1 MQVRSGNNGQM
12 RNMTLVVAIRLAI
25 LVLVIILAIAST
37 SYYISNKK
45 PVTHQVEFTAP
56 FVFGRFTVPE
66 DNPLTT
72 ESIALGRRLF
82 YDPILSS
89 NNQVSCATCHKQ
101 ALAFTD
107 GLTTS
112 VGVSGT
118 SLSFN
123 AMSLVNLMWG
133 PQHFFWDGRSTSLE
147 DQALHPIEHRDE
159 MARNIDDLVVALKKD
174 NTYKQLFKQA
184 FGKVTAQGIV
194 KALANFQRTLI
205 SANSRYD
212 QYLRG
217 EITLS
222 PQEEQG
228 RKLFMAHPDT
238 KVSLRGGNCID
249 CHSQF
254 LTSGF
259 ATAFDGFSNNGLDN
273 DQTLQPGLFALTNNA
288 AHRGLFKVPT
298 LRNIA
303 VTAPYMHDGRF
314 ATLEQVLAHYN
325 GGIKRS
331 KTLSPLIIEADN
343 IAKTQN
349 DHISLNLNEQEIVAI
364 IAFLHTLTDEEF
376 LANTAF
382 ANPFLEQS
390 SKLSL
395 EKSRHD

>member
-1 MQVRSGNNGQM
+1 MKIAII
-12 RNMTLVVAIRLAI
+12 VVATA
-25 LVLVIILAIAST
+25 VLLIAST
-37 SYYISNKK
+37 IYTLQDKK
-45 PVTHQVEFTAP
+45 PATHLVEFTAP

-66 DNPLTT
+66 NNPLTQ
-72 ESIALGRRLF
+72 ESVLLGRRLF

-89 NNQVSCATCHKQ
+89 NNKVSCATCHKQ

-107 GLTTS
+107 GLKTS

-118 SLSFN
+118 PLAFN

-133 PQHFFWDGRSTSLE
+133 PRHFFWDGRVSSLE
-147 DQALHPIEHRDE
+147 EQAIHPITHVDE
-159 MARNIDDLVVALKKD
+159 MAHNIEALIVDLNND
-174 NTYKQLFKQA
+174 ETYNKLFKQA
-184 FGKVTAQGIV
+184 FGNVSQQNIA

-217 EITLS
+217 EISLTAN
-222 PQEEQG
+222 EEQG

-238 KVSLRGGNCID
+238 KVVLRGGNCID

-259 ATAFDGFSNNGLDN
+259 GTAFDGFSNNGLDD
-273 DQTLQPGLFALTNNA
+273 DQTLQPGLFTLTQNE
-288 AHRGLFKVPT
+288 AHRGLFKAPT

-303 VTAPYMHDGRF
+303 VTSPYMHDGRF
-314 ATLEQVLAHYN
+314 ATLQEVLAHYN

-349 DHISLNLNEQEIVAI
+349 DHISLNLNDNEITAI
-364 IAFLHTLTDEEF
+364 IAFLHTLTDEKF
-376 LANTAF
+376 LANHAF
-382 ANPFLEQS
+382 SNPFIAENN
-390 SKLSL
+390 
-395 EKSRHD
+395 DD

>member
-1 MQVRSGNNGQM
+1 M
-12 RNMTLVVAIRLAI
+12 RNMTLVGAIGFI
-25 LVLVIILAIAST
+25 VLAIAST
-37 SYYISNKK
+37 IYVISNKK
-45 PVTHQVEFTAP
+45 PDTHLVEFTAP
-56 FVFGRFTVPE
+56 YVFGRFSLPE
-66 DNPLTT
+66 DNALTT
-72 ESIALGRRLF
+72 ESVALGRRLF

-89 NNQVSCATCHKQ
+89 NNQVSCATCHQQ

-107 GLTTS
+107 GLPTS

-118 SLSFN
+118 PLAFN

-133 PQHFFWDGRSTSLE
+133 PQHFFWDGRSASLE

-159 MARNIDDLVVALKKD
+159 MARDMDQLVAALKQDDSYQK
-174 NTYKQLFKQA
+174 LFKQA
-184 FGKVTAQGIV
+184 FGKVSAQGIV

-217 EITLS
+217 EIMLT

-273 DQTLQPGLFALTNNA
+273 DQTLQPGLFTLTNND
-288 AHRGLFKVPT
+288 AHHGLFKVPT

-343 IAKTQN
+343 SPNEQN
-349 DHISLNLNEQEIVAI
+349 EHISLNLNEDEIVAI
-364 IAFLHTLTDEEF
+364 IAFLHTLTDETF
-376 LANTAF
+376 LQNPAF
-382 ANPFLEQS
+382 ANPFLEQ
-390 SKLSL
+390 
-395 EKSRHD
+395 KSHDKTE

>member
-1 MQVRSGNNGQM
+1 MKIA
-12 RNMTLVVAIRLAI
+12 TIVVAIAVI
-25 LVLVIILAIAST
+25 LLAST
-37 SYYISNKK
+37 IYNLSNKK
-45 PVTHQVEFTAP
+45 PVTHLVELTTP
-56 FVFGRFTVPE
+56 FVFGRFSVPE
-66 DNPLTT
+66 NNPLTE
-72 ESIALGRRLF
+72 ESILLGRRLF

-101 ALAFTD
+101 KLAFTD
-107 GLTTS
+107 GLKTS
-112 VGVSGT
+112 VGVSGIP
-118 SLSFN
+118 LAFN
-123 AMSLVNLMWG
+123 SMSLVNLMWG
-133 PQHFFWDGRSTSLE
+133 PRHFFWDGRASSLE
-147 DQALHPIEHRDE
+147 EQAIQPIKHADE
-159 MARNIDDLVVALKKD
+159 MARNIDELKVDLNNDK
-174 NTYKQLFKQA
+174 TYRSLFEQA
-184 FGKVTAQGIV
+184 FGEITEQAIT

-222 PQEEQG
+222 RQEEQG

-238 KVSLRGGNCID
+238 KVILRGGNCID

-259 ATAFDGFSNNGLDN
+259 GTAFDGFSNNGLDN
-273 DQTLQPGLFALTNNA
+273 DQALQAGLFTVTKSE
-288 AHRGLFKVPT
+288 AHRGLFKAPT

-303 VTAPYMHDGRF
+303 VTSPYMHDGRF

-343 IAKTQN
+343 IPKTQS
-349 DHISLNLNEQEIVAI
+349 DHISLNLNDHEITAI

-376 LANTAF
+376 LANRAF
-382 ANPFLEQS
+382 SNPFMAA
-390 SKLSL
+390 
-395 EKSRHD
+395 DTDD

>member
-1 MQVRSGNNGQM
+1 MLM
-12 RNMTLVVAIRLAI
+12 KAITLVVAIRLAVI
-25 LVLVIILAIAST
+25 ALVIAIVIIIVIAST
-37 SYYISNKK
+37 SYYFSHKK
-45 PVTHQVEFTAP
+45 PVTHLVEFTAP
-56 FVFGRFTVPE
+56 FVFGRFTVPQN
-66 DNPLTT
+66 NPLTK
-72 ESIALGRRLF
+72 ESVELGRRLF

-107 GLTTS
+107 GLKTS
-112 VGVSGT
+112 IGVSGT
-118 SLSFN
+118 PLSFN

-133 PQHFFWDGRSTSLE
+133 PKHFFWDGRSPSLE
-147 DQALHPIEHRDE
+147 DQALHPIEHIDE
-159 MARNIDDLVVALKKD
+159 MARDIDQLVVELNKD
-174 NTYKQLFKQA
+174 KTYKKLFKQA
-184 FGKVTAQGIV
+184 YGSVTAQGIV

-238 KVSLRGGNCID
+238 KVTLRGGNCID

-273 DQTLQPGLFALTNNA
+273 DQALQAGLFTLTNNE
-288 AHRGLFKVPT
+288 AHRGLFKAPT

-343 IAKTQN
+343 IPKTQN

-376 LANTAF
+376 LANSAF

-390 SKLSL
+390 LEQSL
-395 EKSRHD
+395 EKSRP